1 MSQEDIK
8 NKTNE
13 QTVEESSIKDST
25 NKEYEGCTGDC
36 SCNLFSYKRPTE
48 DDAKKTK
55 RKTCC

>member
-13 QTVEESSIKDST
+13 QDVEETSVKDST
-25 NKEYEGCTGDC
+25 NKENECSTGDC
-36 SCNLFSYKRPTE
+36 CCNLFSYKRPTE